1 MILIVVKYTV
11 LPEYREKWLPAVDSF
26 TQAVRAEPGNLWF
39 DWSVSADDPN
49 QFVLVEGFA
58 DAEAGAVHVA
68 TDHFKAAMEL
78 MPSML
83 AATPEIINVEIPDR
97 TGWSEMAELSVPGR
111 A

>member
-1 MILIVVKYTV
+1 MILIVVKFTV
-11 LPEYREKWLPAVDSF
+11 LPEYRDDWLPAVDAF

-49 QFVLVEGFA
+49 QFVLIEAFA
-58 DAEAGAVHVA
+58 DAQAGEVHVG

-83 AATPEIINVEIPDR
+83 ARTPEIINVEIPDR
-97 TGWSEMAELSVPGR
+97 TGWSEMGELSVPDR
-111 A
+111 S